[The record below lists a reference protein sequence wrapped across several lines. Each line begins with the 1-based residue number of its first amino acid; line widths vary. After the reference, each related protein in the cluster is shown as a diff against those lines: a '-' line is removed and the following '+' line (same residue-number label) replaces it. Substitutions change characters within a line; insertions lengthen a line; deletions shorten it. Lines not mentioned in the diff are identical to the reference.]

1 MKERR
6 EGCVFSCVKPV
17 AEMPPP
23 RFQDRQ
29 RRRRRDDLSDHR
41 SGDKVTYGIFAM
53 LQSIT
58 GASVVGARLENK
70 EHTSELKTERTE
82 EDQNTKLPCGRET
95 ARCAENSS
103 LG

>member
-29 RRRRRDDLSDHR
+29 RRGRRDNLRDHG
-41 SGDKVTYGIFAM
+41 SGNKGAQGIFAM
-53 LQSIT
+53 LKSIA
-58 GASVVGARLENK
+58 GASVVGARFENK
-70 EHTSELKTERTE
+70 EHASELKTERTE
-82 EDQNTKLPCGRET
+82 KDQNTKLPCGRET